1 MDVTTVADRL
11 RSALTDRYAIDR
23 QIGEGAMGTV
33 FLATDL
39 RHDRRVAIKVLRP
52 EVAEVVS
59 AERFLQEIR
68 IAAKL
73 DHPHVLML
81 IDSGELI
88 EPRSG
93 ASDEALGTSDGR
105 RLLYY
110 VMPFVDGESLRDRMA
125 REQRMP
131 ISEALRIA
139 AQVADALDYAHKRGV
154 VHRDIKPEN
163 ILLADGHAKVADF
176 GIARTASTVGE
187 RLTMTGMAI
196 GTPAYMSPEQFMG
209 DPNIDGRSDVYSL
222 GCVLFEMLSGT
233 SPFSG
238 PSAQAIMAKRITQD
252 ADRVST
258 LRPDVP
264 PMVDLVLAR
273 ALSREPMDRHAS
285 AGELAA
291 ALLAEISGTSAAAL
305 PSGDGS
311 IGPAKRTPLVGRDRE
326 LDEARALLARLA
338 HGRGGM
344 LMIGGEP
351 GVGKTRLCQT
361 ILDEARARG
370 ALCLVGRCYE
380 MEGMPPFTPY
390 GELLD
395 VVSRLVPART
405 FREVLGDAAPEI
417 ARILPSLRQTF
428 PDIPEPLD
436 LPPDRQRQHLYAKY
450 REFTERSARIAP
462 IVVLLDDLH
471 WADEASLGLLEHSA
485 SYLAGLPIVALGTYR
500 DVDLDVNRGFARLL
514 ETLTRQRLA
523 QRMSLKRLPAERVG
537 DLLRALGGE
546 SPPAELARVI
556 HEETDGNPF
565 FVEEVFAH
573 LKEEGRLFDANGKW
587 RTDLRVEDLDVPEG
601 VRLVIGRRLERLS
614 ETCRAMLTSAAV
626 IGPRFTLRVLEEV
639 DDAKD
644 EDLLDA
650 LDAAVQSHLITEQRG
665 GRDVSYAF
673 SHELI
678 RQTLIAG
685 LSLPRR
691 QRRHLK
697 IATAIER
704 VLGDRVVTRAADLA
718 YHLYQAGAA
727 ADADKTAHFL
737 ILAAEQAI
745 DSAAYAEALAHCE
758 RAATIEEVEDRQ
770 LLARLAY
777 VRASALLG
785 TARWTDALGAY
796 HAALEAAIN
805 AGNIELTAK
814 AGLYASWYTGW
825 IGDFTTGERT
835 ARRAFENSNGA
846 DAVIRARI
854 MAQIAGHGAI
864 ARLDESDFERE
875 MAEAVAIGPANNPM
889 HAANMDL
896 TRCWLYAQFARFD
909 ASVAAGDRAMPVFAS
924 PQARQAF
931 LEVPRHRHNAMLY
944 SGAWEMRDAEQEE
957 LLAMATESG
966 NVGALL
972 NIDVGRIV
980 TECAR
985 AGDLAALESRCR
997 ATLGTWGVGPW
1008 AQLMQAVAGVAQL
1021 QRGDVAGGRATCE
1034 AARRAF
1040 PRNAWAGF
1048 NEGAELLCAAFDD
1061 GPVWEDRLAEFAS
1074 FGTPTMSTMT
1084 IGRALYVTALAR
1096 TYHLRGRRAELA
1108 AWYPV
1113 LAELADRGFRC
1124 PAFEMVDAV
1133 AGLAATAARN
1143 WPEAEHH
1150 FERAISHAERI
1161 GHRFALPVARHGYAE
1176 MLMSRSN
1183 PGDDDRGSALL
1194 RQAMDE
1200 YRSMGMTLMLD
1211 RAQRLLG

>member
-1 MDVTTVADRL
+1 MTSLADRL
-11 RSALTDRYAIDR
+11 DTALAGRYSIAR

-33 FLATDL
+33 FLASDL
-39 RHDRRVAIKVLRP
+39 RHDRRVAIKVLRS
-52 EVAEVVS
+52 EVAEVVGG
-59 AERFLQEIR
+59 ERFLQEIR

-73 DHPHVLML
+73 DHPHILML

-88 EPRSG
+88 
-93 ASDEALGTSDGR
+93 DGR
-105 RLLYY
+105 PERGEARRRNGDGRGLLYY
-110 VMPFVDGESLRDRMA
+110 VMPFVDGESLRDRMT

-131 ISEALRIA
+131 VSEALRIA
-139 AQVADALDYAHKRGV
+139 AQVADALDYAHKHGV

-163 ILLADGHAKVADF
+163 ILLANGHAKVADF
-176 GIARTASTVGE
+176 GIARTASDVGE

-209 DPNIDGRSDVYSL
+209 DPSIDGRSDVYSL
-222 GCVLFEMLSGT
+222 GCVLFEMLSGAP
-233 SPFSG
+233 PFNG
-238 PSAQAIMAKRITQD
+238 PSTQSIMAKRIMQD
-252 ADRVST
+252 AERVST
-258 LRPDVP
+258 LRPNVP

-273 ALSREPMDRHAS
+273 ALSREPGDRHAS
-285 AGELAA
+285 AGELAV
-291 ALLAEISGTSAAAL
+291 ALLAEISGTSAAAM
-305 PSGDGS
+305 PAGDGS
-311 IGPAKRTPLVGRDRE
+311 IGPVKRTPLVGRERE
-326 LDEARALLARLA
+326 VDEARGLLAQLA

-351 GVGKTRLCQT
+351 GVGKTRLSQT

-390 GELLD
+390 AELLD

-436 LPPDRQRQHLYAKY
+436 LPPDRQRQHLYTKY

-462 IVVLLDDLH
+462 SVVLFDDLH
-471 WADEASLGLLEHSA
+471 WADEASLGLLENSA
-485 SYLAGLPIVALGTYR
+485 SYLAGLPIIALGTYR

-523 QRMSLKRLPAERVG
+523 QRISLKRLPAERVA
-537 DLLRALGGE
+537 DLLGALGGA
-546 SPPAELARVI
+546 SPPAALARVI

-573 LKEEGRLFDANGKW
+573 LKEEGRLFDASGKW

-614 ETCRAMLTSAAV
+614 ETCRAVLTSAAV
-626 IGPRFTLRVLEEV
+626 IGPRFSLRVLEEV
-639 DDAKD
+639 GDAKD

-650 LDAAVQSHLITEQRG
+650 LDAALQAHLIAEQRG

-697 IATAIER
+697 IATAIEH
-704 VLGDRVVTRAADLA
+704 VFGDRVVTRAADLA

-727 ADADKTAHFL
+727 ADADKTVHFL

-745 DSAAYAEALAHCE
+745 DSAAYTEALAHCE
-758 RAATIEEVEDRQ
+758 RAATIEEVGDRHA
-770 LLARLAY
+770 LARLAY
-777 VRASALLG
+777 TRANALLG
-785 TARWTDALGAY
+785 NARWTDALQAY
-796 HAALEAAIN
+796 NAALEAAID
-805 AGNIELTAK
+805 AGDTELAAR
-814 AGLYASWYTGW
+814 AGLNASWYTGW
-825 IGDFTTGERT
+825 MGDFASGERT
-835 ARRAFENSNGA
+835 ARRTFENSNGA
-846 DAVIRARI
+846 DPVTRARI

-864 ARLDESDFERE
+864 ARLDDSGLDRQ
-875 MAEAVAIGPANNPM
+875 MAEAVAIGPADNAT
-889 HAANMDL
+889 HGANMDL
-896 TRCWLYAQFARFD
+896 ARCWIDAQFARCD
-909 ASVAAGDRAMPVFAS
+909 AAIAAGSRALPIFAS
-924 PQARQAF
+924 PRSRQAY
-931 LEVPRHRHNAMLY
+931 LEVAGHRHNAMLY
-944 SGAWEMRDAEQEE
+944 AGAWEIRDAEQEE
-957 LLAMATESG
+957 LFAMASESG
-966 NVGALL
+966 NVGAIL

-985 AGDLAALESRCR
+985 AGDWAALESRCH
-997 ATLGTWGVGPW
+997 ATLDTWKGVGPW
-1008 AQLMQAVAGVAQL
+1008 AQLMQGVAGVAQL
-1021 QRGDVAGGRATCE
+1021 QRGDIGGGRATCE
-1034 AARRAF
+1034 AARKAF

-1048 NEGAELLCAAFDD
+1048 IEGAELLCAAYDD
-1061 GPVWEDRLAEFAS
+1061 GPAWENRLAEFAS
-1074 FGTPTMSTMT
+1074 FAAPTLSTMT
-1084 IGRALYVTALAR
+1084 IGRALYVTVLAR
-1096 TYHLRGRRAELA
+1096 TYHVRGRRAELA
-1108 AWYPV
+1108 GWYPV
-1113 LAELADRGFRC
+1113 LSELVGRGFRC
-1124 PAFEMVDAV
+1124 IAFEMVESV
-1133 AGLAATAARN
+1133 AGLAATAAGN
-1143 WPEAEHH
+1143 WAVAEHH
-1150 FERAISHAERI
+1150 FERAIALAERI
-1161 GHRFALPVARHGYAE
+1161 GQRFVLPVARQAYAE
-1176 MLMSRSN
+1176 MLIARSTA
-1183 PGDDDRGSALL
+1183 GDADRASVLL
-1194 RQAMDE
+1194 GRAMDE

-1211 RAQRLLG
+1211 RVRR